1 MSPNYRTIKA
11 FPLSTQASFE
21 ADCLWKE
28 TAGEYPRVREKRK
41 GEQNVKTAQ
50 LKSSKKSVAIWGV
63 TASLLLVAT
72 ILPAAN
78 ALEISLPSV
87 VEVEAISSSAII
99 ENSDATAS
107 LLADEDLAATASGA
121 IFSSDLALVSSVSRQ
136 VELARSPLGAKKVA
150 KSILLNEYGFSE
162 KEYKCLNSLWTKESN
177 WNYKARNKNSGAHGI
192 PQALPASK
200 MNVVSTDWRTNPV
213 TQIRWGLRYIS
224 IRYETPCKALAKHKR
239 SNYY

>member
-1 MSPNYRTIKA
+1 MKSA
-11 FPLSTQASFE
+11 L
-21 ADCLWKE
+21 
-28 TAGEYPRVREKRK
+28 
-41 GEQNVKTAQ
+41 

-63 TASLLLVAT
+63 SASLLLVAT
-72 ILPAAN
+72 LLPAAN
-78 ALEISLPSV
+78 ALEISVPSTL
-87 VEVEAISSSAII
+87 EQDSPQSAAII
-99 ENSDATAS
+99 EPDEAS
-107 LLADEDLAATASGA
+107 VSLFAEDDLAATASGA

-162 KEYKCLNSLWTKESN
+162 KEYKCLNRLWTKESH
-177 WNYKARNKNSGAHGI
+177 WNYKARNKSSGAHGI
-192 PQALPASK
+192 AQALPASK

>member
-1 MSPNYRTIKA
+1 M
-11 FPLSTQASFE
+11 
-21 ADCLWKE
+21 
-28 TAGEYPRVREKRK
+28 
-41 GEQNVKTAQ
+41 KTTT
-50 LKSSKKSVAIWGV
+50 LRSSKKLVAIWGV
-63 TASLLLVAT
+63 ATSVLLVAT

-78 ALEISLPSV
+78 ALETALPSAI
-87 VEVEAISSSAII
+87 EIEAAQSSAIV
-99 ENSDATAS
+99 EPTDSTAP
-107 LLADEDLAATASGA
+107 LLAEDDLSATASGA

-136 VELARSPLGAKKVA
+136 VELARTPLGAKKVA
-150 KSILLNEYGFSE
+150 KSILLDEYGFSE

>member
-1 MSPNYRTIKA
+1 M
-11 FPLSTQASFE
+11 E
-21 ADCLWKE
+21 
-28 TAGEYPRVREKRK
+28 
-41 GEQNVKTAQ
+41 GEQNVKTA
-50 LKSSKKSVAIWGV
+50 LLNSSKKSVAIWGA
-63 TASLLLVAT
+63 TAALLLVAT

-78 ALEISLPSV
+78 ALEIATPS
-87 VEVEAISSSAII
+87 EVELDVTKSSAII
-99 ENSDATAS
+99 EPAETVAQLFN
-107 LLADEDLAATASGA
+107 EDDLSATASGA
-121 IFSSDLALVSSVSRQ
+121 IFSSEMALVSTASRQ
-136 VELARSPLGAKKVA
+136 VELARTPIGAKKVA
-150 KSILLNEYGFSE
+150 KSILLNEYGFAE
-162 KEYKCLNSLWTKESN
+162 KEYKCLNTLWTKESH

>member
-1 MSPNYRTIKA
+1 
-11 FPLSTQASFE
+11 
-21 ADCLWKE
+21 
-28 TAGEYPRVREKRK
+28 
-41 GEQNVKTAQ
+41 VKSAL

-72 ILPAAN
+72 ILPAAS
-78 ALEISLPSV
+78 ALETAVPSMVEQDSPKSAAILEPDEASVSLFA
-87 VEVEAISSSAII
+87 E
-99 ENSDATAS
+99 D
-107 LLADEDLAATASGA
+107 DLAATASGA

-136 VELARSPLGAKKVA
+136 VELARTPLGAKKVA

-177 WNYKARNKNSGAHGI
+177 WNYKARNKSSGAHGI

>member
-1 MSPNYRTIKA
+1 M
-11 FPLSTQASFE
+11 E
-21 ADCLWKE
+21 
-28 TAGEYPRVREKRK
+28 
-41 GEQNVKTAQ
+41 GEQTVKTAMI
-50 LKSSKKSVAIWGV
+50 KSSKKLVAIWGV
-63 TASLLLVAT
+63 TTSVLLVAT

-78 ALEISLPSV
+78 ALETALPSMI
-87 VEVEAISSSAII
+87 EIEAAASSAIVDPAD
-99 ENSDATAS
+99 STAA
-107 LLADEDLAATASGA
+107 LLAEDDLSATASGA

-136 VELARSPLGAKKVA
+136 VELARTPLGAKKVA
-150 KSILLNEYGFSE
+150 KSILLDEYGFSE

>member
-1 MSPNYRTIKA
+1 
-11 FPLSTQASFE
+11 
-21 ADCLWKE
+21 
-28 TAGEYPRVREKRK
+28 
-41 GEQNVKTAQ
+41 VKSAL

-63 TASLLLVAT
+63 SASLLLVAT
-72 ILPAAN
+72 ILPAAS
-78 ALEISLPSV
+78 ALETTLPSTLEQDSTKSAAV
-87 VEVEAISSSAII
+87 VEPDQAAV
-99 ENSDATAS
+99 S
-107 LLADEDLAATASGA
+107 LLAEDDLAATASGA

-136 VELARSPLGAKKVA
+136 VELARTPLGAKKVA

>member
-1 MSPNYRTIKA
+1 
-11 FPLSTQASFE
+11 
-21 ADCLWKE
+21 
-28 TAGEYPRVREKRK
+28 
-41 GEQNVKTAQ
+41 VKSAL

-72 ILPAAN
+72 ILPAAS
-78 ALEISLPSV
+78 ALETTLPSTLEQDSAKSAAV
-87 VEVEAISSSAII
+87 VEPDQAAV
-99 ENSDATAS
+99 S
-107 LLADEDLAATASGA
+107 LLAEDDLAATASGA

-136 VELARSPLGAKKVA
+136 VELARTPLGAKKVA

-162 KEYKCLNSLWTKESN
+162 KEYKCLNRLWTKESN

>member
-1 MSPNYRTIKA
+1 M
-11 FPLSTQASFE
+11 E
-21 ADCLWKE
+21 
-28 TAGEYPRVREKRK
+28 
-41 GEQNVKTAQ
+41 GEQNVKTAII
-50 LKSSKKSVAIWGV
+50 KSPKKLVAIWGV
-63 TASLLLVAT
+63 TASLLLVVT

-78 ALEISLPSV
+78 ALEMAAPSL
-87 VEVEAISSSAII
+87 VEIETAQSSAIV
-99 ENSDATAS
+99 EPTDSTAA
-107 LLADEDLAATASGA
+107 LLAEDDLAATASGA

-136 VELARSPLGAKKVA
+136 VELARTPMGAKKVA

-162 KEYKCLNSLWTKESN
+162 KEYKCLNSLWTKESH
-177 WNYKARNKNSGAHGI
+177 WNYKARNKSSGAHGI

-200 MNVVSTDWRTNPV
+200 MNVISTDWRTNPV

>member
-1 MSPNYRTIKA
+1 M
-11 FPLSTQASFE
+11 
-21 ADCLWKE
+21 
-28 TAGEYPRVREKRK
+28 
-41 GEQNVKTAQ
+41 KTAV

-78 ALEISLPSV
+78 ALEMEVPSL
-87 VEVEAISSSAII
+87 VEIETAASSAIV
-99 ENSDATAS
+99 EPTDSTAA
-107 LLADEDLAATASGA
+107 LLAEDDLAATASGA

-136 VELARSPLGAKKVA
+136 VELARTPMGAKKVA

-162 KEYKCLNSLWTKESN
+162 KEYKCLNSLWTKESH

-200 MNVVSTDWRTNPV
+200 MNVISTDWRTNPV